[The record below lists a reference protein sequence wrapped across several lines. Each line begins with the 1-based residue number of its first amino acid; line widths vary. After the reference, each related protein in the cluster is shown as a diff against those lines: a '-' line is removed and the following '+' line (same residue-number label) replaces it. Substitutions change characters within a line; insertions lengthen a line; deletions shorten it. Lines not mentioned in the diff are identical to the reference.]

1 MKTNFTNNTEST
13 DRYRKYIDN
22 FDNIQFGEKT
32 YIIESTMRDDYY
44 KSNTTYKDDGV
55 YFWNE
60 EWNSSPH
67 GGFNY
72 KCCQNCPNN
81 PKNNPNA
88 SGICHCT
95 LPIME
100 TIRY

>member
-1 MKTNFTNNTEST
+1 MLGDLLMKTNFIDNNMCMS
-13 DRYRKYIDN
+13 KYITDKTMVDLNNNSSDN
-22 FDNIQFGEKT
+22 
-32 YIIESTMRDDYY
+32 
-44 KSNTTYKDDGV
+44 GV
-55 YFWNE
+55 YFWND

-95 LPIME
+95 LPSME

>member
-1 MKTNFTNNTEST
+1 MKTNFIDNNMCMS
-13 DRYRKYIDN
+13 KYITDKTMGDLNNNSSDN
-22 FDNIQFGEKT
+22 
-32 YIIESTMRDDYY
+32 
-44 KSNTTYKDDGV
+44 GV
-55 YFWNE
+55 YFWND

-95 LPIME
+95 LPSME

>member
-1 MKTNFTNNTEST
+1 MLGDLLMKTNF
-13 DRYRKYIDN
+13 IDN
-22 FDNIQFGEKT
+22 MCMSKYVTDKTMVDLNNNITSDN
-32 YIIESTMRDDYY
+32 
-44 KSNTTYKDDGV
+44 GV
-55 YFWNE
+55 YFWND

-95 LPIME
+95 LPSME

>member
-1 MKTNFTNNTEST
+1 MCMN
-13 DRYRKYIDN
+13 KYITDKTMGDLNNNSSDN
-22 FDNIQFGEKT
+22 
-32 YIIESTMRDDYY
+32 
-44 KSNTTYKDDGV
+44 GV
-55 YFWNE
+55 YFWND

-72 KCCQNCPNN
+72 KCCQKCPNN

-95 LPIME
+95 LPSME

>member
-1 MKTNFTNNTEST
+1 MSMN
-13 DRYRKYIDN
+13 KYITDKTMGDLNNNSSDN
-22 FDNIQFGEKT
+22 
-32 YIIESTMRDDYY
+32 
-44 KSNTTYKDDGV
+44 GV
-55 YFWNE
+55 YFWND

-95 LPIME
+95 LPSME

>member
-1 MKTNFTNNTEST
+1 MCMSKYITDKTMGDLNNTNSFNN
-13 DRYRKYIDN
+13 YA
-22 FDNIQFGEKT
+22 
-32 YIIESTMRDDYY
+32 
-44 KSNTTYKDDGV
+44 
-55 YFWNE
+55 YFWND

-88 SGICHCT
+88 SGICHCA
-95 LPIME
+95 LPSME

>member
-1 MKTNFTNNTEST
+1 MYMNNYITDKTIVDLDNNRTS
-13 DRYRKYIDN
+13 DN
-22 FDNIQFGEKT
+22 
-32 YIIESTMRDDYY
+32 
-44 KSNTTYKDDGV
+44 GV
-55 YFWNE
+55 YFWND

-67 GGFNY
+67 SGFNY

-95 LPIME
+95 LPSME

>member
-1 MKTNFTNNTEST
+1 MYMNKYITDKTMGDLNNNTS
-13 DRYRKYIDN
+13 DN
-22 FDNIQFGEKT
+22 
-32 YIIESTMRDDYY
+32 S
-44 KSNTTYKDDGV
+44 V
-55 YFWNE
+55 YFWND

-67 GGFNY
+67 SGFNY

-95 LPIME
+95 LPSME

>member
-1 MKTNFTNNTEST
+1 MKKNFTNNTEST

-32 YIIESTMRDDYY
+32 YTIESTMSNGYY

-55 YFWNE
+55 YFWNDTIE
-60 EWNSSPH
+60 HSKVSYS
-67 GGFNY
+67 Y
-72 KCCQNCPNN
+72 KCCEKCPNN
-81 PKNNPNA
+81 PANGG
-88 SGICHCT
+88 SGVCHCV
-95 LPIME
+95 LPSME

>member
-1 MKTNFTNNTEST
+1 MLGDLLMKINCIDNMCMS
-13 DRYRKYIDN
+13 KYITDKTMGDLN
-22 FDNIQFGEKT
+22 NIN
-32 YIIESTMRDDYY
+32 S
-44 KSNTTYKDDGV
+44 SNNDA
-55 YFWNE
+55 YFWND

-95 LPIME
+95 LPSME

>member
-1 MKTNFTNNTEST
+1 MNKYITDKTMGDLNNNTS
-13 DRYRKYIDN
+13 DN
-22 FDNIQFGEKT
+22 
-32 YIIESTMRDDYY
+32 
-44 KSNTTYKDDGV
+44 GV
-55 YFWNE
+55 YFWNDE
-60 EWNSSPH
+60 LNSSPH

-95 LPIME
+95 LPSME
-100 TIRY
+100 IIRY